1 MSSYLVALVVSDFE
15 CINAT
20 AIAGLNGTLPIR
32 SCSRPNAINQTEFS
46 LDVGTKI
53 INYLE
58 KLCGIKYPLPKLG
71 N

>member
-32 SCSRPNAINQTEFS
+32 SCSRPNAINQTEYVAAFS
-46 LDVGTKI
+46 S
-53 INYLE
+53 Y
-58 KLCGIKYPLPKLG
+58 YF
-71 N
+71 